1 METSKNLFG
10 FTQIRKDIKVDTT
23 LIFEGVRKELEEY
36 LLKQSVDRDSTDGAF
51 DFLAT
56 LSYRLHENLTS

>member
-23 LIFEGVRKELEEY
+23 LIFEGVRK
-36 LLKQSVDRDSTDGAF
+36 QSVDRDSTDGAF